1 MKGKRNVQSKKSRL
15 RRGMMYGGFTVLLTC
30 VIVTAYYL
38 ISNGIIFGKYVAD
51 EPYIAQ
57 KYIDDPELVKTEAEA
72 NPDLTVTAKNSYK
85 SLKKTTPLV
94 QTDSGEK
101 MIEYLGFQEKEADTG
116 SSQFSGKRT
125 IMFDLE
131 NKLRIGDRYTS
142 VSILAKDSGKRLKV
156 YSAEFTKTRKEDSEK
171 RVLTLFSAN
180 ESIVTKDNESCRT
193 DATWNADSS
202 VSFTTKNPDKNGG
215 MRFYVDGVKKEA
227 MDLKEYR
234 YLKVVV
240 ESEEETEVMIRGY
253 KGLPEVP
260 ETNGSTQKGTKD
272 NPFIIL
278 EIVPELSQQTYSGL
292 VSSQEEG
299 LPFDPLEFSYEV
311 MEKGNNV
318 GFLDNGACHKDQI
331 DNNLYAF
338 QDALIG
344 DGWKPGDGASG
355 KLFDTTNIKEL
366 GGWFNNNNGGFEIY
380 NPNGTVIGAAK
391 THGHGQHDRTKA
403 PLFYLG
409 TYYTV
414 EMRKDKS
421 FASEI
426 SNGQS
431 KKPIAEIQSAH
442 PEDFVDKD
450 GDEIPL
456 KYLKHD
462 GQWKW
467 SYEKDPEDNKEYT
480 VKFESDAPAVE
491 TDYEKLKNG
500 QMTVTEFAKA
510 HRELFSKTTKGDE
523 VLDKEIERT
532 DSWKHEKKSETAGY
546 FVYVGKENGDF
557 ALGPYEKPNK
567 KRADLWQDVSQNRW
581 KYYEKLSDIPADI
594 TYNEIWPEGK
604 QNWEVA
610 GAFNDLKVGDGFPVA
625 SMEGVTSIENSD
637 LKLKVSTV
645 YTFKY
650 KYDGYIFRFELVGL
664 KFNDILKRSLFY
676 FEDQKDN
683 DGKVIRTAD
692 EQYDDTY
699 IKVIALTPS
708 MINQMDQGDTPETL
722 DIVERAD
729 MFSVSTYKAEEYI
742 ISQNQIN
749 GIDNLMDIYYNFAD
763 PSRDRNSWKSFS
775 GELAS
780 FYENDL
786 EWVDCMKIIKRLS
799 GDSSLPMV
807 YSRQTG
813 FMLDG
818 GVKRNGDAD
827 IHMYMDDK
835 YPCDLRP
842 GNLNNLAKLYLITTQ
857 FDLSADKARP
867 NNQIQYVQTFMD
879 DVYGNIKQVPL
890 AEDSARDPDSAKYT
904 GFYMRKLCQDTGH
917 TDEKEKQK
925 CYYLWNILTFL
936 PEVKTEPPEGSLYE
950 SDHLGIKIENFLK
963 YGFLKSS
970 LQAGDT
976 STDAYRQGY
985 NRDHHNTSM
994 GGITGTVDPEND
1006 FQNVVVI
1013 HDAKREGDKIN
1024 HDPANSNFTLPE
1036 NGSQTADIMNWFVHL
1051 IINNG
1056 TPVTPTMGFS
1066 VINNKDT
1073 RKYYQKISNDCVL
1086 IDYSQSAK
1094 YKSDKELLLFCS
1106 LNNSDNEETSVITSV
1121 TFINEND
1128 SSKEPIKLTPESL
1141 EGSPFGLELIDFDK
1155 PQNLFGKIKGYP
1167 VPEKQTLSFRL
1178 PFMRSDWQDGYDKIR
1193 IEWVAR
1199 SSKETTSKYIPYQN
1213 PLNPDNSDQIEISK
1227 QFAEITI
1234 GERGLFALQ

>member
-1 MKGKRNVQSKKSRL
+1 MKGKRNVHSRKSPL
-15 RRGMMYGGFTVLLTC
+15 MRGMMYGGFTVLLTC

-38 ISNGIIFGKYVAD
+38 ISNGVIFGKYVAD

-57 KYIDDPELVKTEAEA
+57 KYIDDPELVKTETEA

-101 MIEYLGFQEKEADTG
+101 MMEYLGFQEKEADTG
-116 SSQFSGKRT
+116 SPQFSGKRT

-131 NKLRIGDRYTS
+131 NKLRIGDLYTS
-142 VSILAKDSGKRLKV
+142 ISILAKDSGKRLKV

-180 ESIVTKDNESCRT
+180 ESIVTKDKESCRT
-193 DATWNADSS
+193 DVAWNADSS

-227 MDLKEYR
+227 VNLKEYR
-234 YLKVVV
+234 YLKLVV
-240 ESEEETEVMIRGY
+240 ESEEEAEVMVCGY

-260 ETNGSTQKGTKD
+260 DTNGSTQKGTKD

-299 LPFDPLEFSYEV
+299 LPFDPLEFTYEALRKKGDNIKIIDKFKNGTDLSYQD
-311 MEKGNNV
+311 K
-318 GFLDNGACHKDQI
+318 LIGADGKNI
-331 DNNLYAF
+331 DNTGIL
-338 QDALIG
+338 G
-344 DGWKPGDGASG
+344 
-355 KLFDTTNIKEL
+355 L
-366 GGWFNNNNGGFEIY
+366 GGWFNNNNGGFQIY
-380 NPNGTVIGAAK
+380 NPNGTVIGADK
-391 THGHGQHDRTKA
+391 SYGHEKDERVEA
-403 PLFYLG
+403 PLFYIG

-414 EMRKDKS
+414 EMRKDES

-426 SNGQS
+426 LTSGGD
-431 KKPIAEIQSAH
+431 KKEIAEIQSAH

-450 GDEIPL
+450 GKEIPF
-456 KYLKHD
+456 KYFKNSR
-462 GQWKW
+462 QWKW
-467 SYEKDPEDNKEYT
+467 SYEKDPEENKEYT
-480 VKFESDAPAVE
+480 VKFESDAPEVE
-491 TDYEKLKNG
+491 TDYDKLKNG

-510 HRELFSKTTKGDE
+510 HRELFARTTKGDD
-523 VLDKEIERT
+523 VLDKEIEGT
-532 DSWKHEKKSETAGY
+532 DSWKHEKKSEMIGY
-546 FVYVGKENGDF
+546 FVFVGNGKGDF
-557 ALGPYEKPNK
+557 SVGPYEAPNK
-567 KRADLWQDVSQNRW
+567 KVQPWEDKSQNRW

-604 QNWEVA
+604 QGWEVQN
-610 GAFNDLKVGDGFPVA
+610 AFNNLKVGDGFPA
-625 SMEGVTSIENSD
+625 TLTGATSIQNSD
-637 LKLKVSTV
+637 QKLKVSTV

-650 KYDGYIFRFELVGL
+650 KYDGYIFRFELIGV

-676 FEDQKDN
+676 FEDQKDS

-699 IKVIALTPS
+699 IKVITLTPS
-708 MINQMDQGDTPETL
+708 MINQMDRGDNPETL

-729 MFSVSTYKAEEYI
+729 MFSVATYDTRT
-742 ISQNQIN
+742 N
-749 GIDNLMDIYYNFAD
+749 GIKSLRDTYYNFAD
-763 PSRDRNSWKSFS
+763 PSRDRNNWKSFN

-807 YSRQTG
+807 YSRQMG
-813 FMLDG
+813 LMLDG
-818 GVKRNGDAD
+818 GVKRDDAERDDAAD

-842 GNLNNLAKLYLITTQ
+842 GNLNNLTKLYLVTTQ

-867 NNQIQYVQTFMD
+867 NNQIQYIQTFMD

-890 AEDSARDPDSAKYT
+890 AEDGARDPDSARYT

-936 PEVKTEPPEGSLYE
+936 PEVATEPPEGSLYE
-950 SDHLGIKIENFLK
+950 SDHLNIKIENFLK

-1013 HDAKREGDKIN
+1013 HDEGKAANDNFFLFENAK
-1024 HDPANSNFTLPE
+1024 
-1036 NGSQTADIMNWFVHL
+1036 QTSDFMNWFVHL

-1086 IDYSQSAK
+1086 IDYSQSAE
-1094 YKSDKELLLFCS
+1094 YKSDKKLLLFCS

-1128 SSKEPIKLTPESL
+1128 SSKAPIKLTPENL
-1141 EGSPFGLELIDFDK
+1141 EGSPFEMENIDFDK
-1155 PQNLFGKIKGYP
+1155 PQNLFEKIKGYP

-1178 PFMRSDWQDGYDKIR
+1178 PFMRSNWQDGYDKIR

-1199 SSKETTSKYIPYQN
+1199 SSKETSSKYIPYQN
-1213 PLNPDNSDQIEISK
+1213 PLVPDDSGQIESSK

>member
-1 MKGKRNVQSKKSRL
+1 MKGKRNVHNKKSRL

-38 ISNGIIFGKYVAD
+38 ISNGVIFGKYVAD

-57 KYIDDPELVKTEAEA
+57 KYIDNPELVKTEAEA

-85 SLKKTTPLV
+85 SLKKTTHLV

-180 ESIVTKDNESCRT
+180 ESIVTKDNEDCRT

-227 MDLKEYR
+227 LDLKEYR

-299 LPFDPLEFSYEV
+299 LPFDPLEFTYEALRKKGDNIKIIDEFKNGTDLSYQD
-311 MEKGNNV
+311 K
-318 GFLDNGACHKDQI
+318 LIGADGKNI
-331 DNNLYAF
+331 DNTGIL
-338 QDALIG
+338 G
-344 DGWKPGDGASG
+344 
-355 KLFDTTNIKEL
+355 L
-366 GGWFNNNNGGFEIY
+366 GGWFNNNNGGFQIY
-380 NPNGTVIGAAK
+380 NPNGTVIGADK
-391 THGHGQHDRTKA
+391 SYGHEKDERVEA
-403 PLFYLG
+403 PLFYIG

-414 EMRKDKS
+414 EMRKNES

-426 SNGQS
+426 LTLKEDNKWD
-431 KKPIAEIQSAH
+431 KKEIAEIQSAH

-450 GDEIPL
+450 GKEIPF
-456 KYLKHD
+456 KYFKND

-480 VKFESDAPAVE
+480 VKFENDAPEVE

-532 DSWKHEKKSETAGY
+532 DSWKHEKKSEMIGY
-546 FVYVGKENGDF
+546 FVYVGNGKGDF
-557 ALGPYEKPNK
+557 SVGPYEAPNK
-567 KRADLWQDVSQNRW
+567 KVQPWEDKSQNRW

-604 QNWEVA
+604 QGGEVQN
-610 GAFNDLKVGDGFPVA
+610 AFNNLKVGDGFPA
-625 SMEGVTSIENSD
+625 TLTGATSIQNSD
-637 LKLKVSTV
+637 QKLKVSTV

-650 KYDGYIFRFELVGL
+650 KYDGYIFRFELIGV

-676 FEDQKDN
+676 FEDQKDS

-699 IKVIALTPS
+699 IKVITLTPS

-729 MFSVSTYKAEEYI
+729 MFSVATYDTGT
-742 ISQNQIN
+742 N
-749 GIDNLMDIYYNFAD
+749 GIKSLRDTYYNFAD
-763 PSRDRNSWKSFS
+763 PSRDRNSWKSFN

-807 YSRQTG
+807 YSRQMG
-813 FMLDG
+813 LMLDG
-818 GVKRNGDAD
+818 GVKRDGDAD

-842 GNLNNLAKLYLITTQ
+842 GNLNNLTKLYLVTTQ

-867 NNQIQYVQTFMD
+867 NNQIQYIQTFMD

-936 PEVKTEPPEGSLYE
+936 PEVATEPPEGSLYE
-950 SDHLGIKIENFLK
+950 SDHLKIKIENFLK

-985 NRDHHNTSM
+985 NRDHPNTSM

-1013 HDAKREGDKIN
+1013 HDNGKAANGNFSLFENAK
-1024 HDPANSNFTLPE
+1024 
-1036 NGSQTADIMNWFVHL
+1036 QTSDFMNWFVHL

-1094 YKSDKELLLFCS
+1094 YKSDKKLLLFCS

-1128 SSKEPIKLTPESL
+1128 SSKAPIKLTPENL
-1141 EGSPFGLELIDFDK
+1141 EGNSFGLEDIDFDK

-1178 PFMRSDWQDGYDKIR
+1178 PFMRSDWQDGYTKIR

-1199 SSKETTSKYIPYQN
+1199 SSKETSSRYTPYQN
-1213 PLNPDNSDQIEISK
+1213 PLNPDDSDQIEKSK

-1234 GERGLFALQ
+1234 GERGLFALK

>member
-1 MKGKRNVQSKKSRL
+1 MKGKRNVHNKKSRL

-38 ISNGIIFGKYVAD
+38 ISNGVIFGKYVAD

-57 KYIDDPELVKTEAEA
+57 KYIDDPGLAQSEAEA

-85 SLKKTTPLV
+85 SLKKTTHLV

-180 ESIVTKDNESCRT
+180 ESIVTKDNEDCRT

-227 MDLKEYR
+227 LDLKEYR

-278 EIVPELSQQTYSGL
+278 EIVPELSQQAYSL
-292 VSSQEEG
+292 LMSSQEEG

-344 DGWKPGDGASG
+344 DGWKPGDGANG
-355 KLFDTTNIKEL
+355 KLFDNTNIKEL
-366 GGWFNNNNGGFEIY
+366 GGWFNNNNGGFDIY
-380 NPNGTVIGAAK
+380 NPNGTVVGAAK

-403 PLFYLG
+403 PLFYLA

-431 KKPIAEIQSAH
+431 KKTIAEIQSAH
-442 PEDFVDKD
+442 SEDFVDKD
-450 GDEIPL
+450 GNEIPF

-480 VKFESDAPAVE
+480 VKFENDAPEVE
-491 TDYEKLKNG
+491 KDYEKLKNG

-532 DSWKHEKKSETAGY
+532 DSWKHEKKSEMIGY
-546 FVYVGKENGDF
+546 FVYVGNGKGDF
-557 ALGPYEKPNK
+557 SVGPYEAPNK
-567 KRADLWQDVSQNRW
+567 KVQPWEDKSQNRW

-604 QNWEVA
+604 QGWEVQN
-610 GAFNDLKVGDGFPVA
+610 AFNNLKVGDGFPA
-625 SMEGVTSIENSD
+625 TLTGATSIQNSD
-637 LKLKVSTV
+637 QKLKVSTV

-650 KYDGYIFRFELVGL
+650 KYDGYIFRFELIGV

-676 FEDQKDN
+676 FEDQKDS

-699 IKVIALTPS
+699 IKVITLTPS
-708 MINQMDQGDTPETL
+708 MINQMDQGDNPETL

-729 MFSVSTYKAEEYI
+729 MFSVATYDTGT
-742 ISQNQIN
+742 N
-749 GIDNLMDIYYNFAD
+749 GINSLMDSYYNFAD
-763 PSRDRNSWKSFS
+763 PSRDKSNWKSFN

-780 FYENDL
+780 FHENDL

-807 YSRQTG
+807 YSRQMG

-818 GVKRNGDAD
+818 GVKRNSAAD

-835 YPCDLRP
+835 CSCDLRP
-842 GNLNNLAKLYLITTQ
+842 GNLNNLTKLYLITTQ

-867 NNQIQYVQTFMD
+867 NNQIQYIQTFMD

-904 GFYMRKLCQDTGH
+904 GFYMRKLCQNAGH
-917 TDEKEKQK
+917 TDEREKQK

-936 PEVKTEPPEGSLYE
+936 PEVATEPPEGSLYE
-950 SDHLGIKIENFLK
+950 SNHLGIKIENFLK

-970 LQAGDT
+970 LTVGANT
-976 STDAYRQGY
+976 STDAYIQGY
-985 NRDHHNTSM
+985 HLGGNNTSM

-1006 FQNVVVI
+1006 FQNVVII
-1013 HDAKREGDKIN
+1013 HDAD
-1024 HDPANSNFTLPE
+1024 HPANGNFSLFE
-1036 NGSQTADIMNWFVHL
+1036 NANQTTDPLNWIVHL

-1094 YKSDKELLLFCS
+1094 YKSDKKLLLFCS

-1128 SSKEPIKLTPESL
+1128 SSKAPIKLTPENL
-1141 EGSPFGLELIDFDK
+1141 EGNSFGLEDIDFDK

-1178 PFMRSDWQDGYDKIR
+1178 PFMRSDWQDGYTKIR

-1199 SSKETTSKYIPYQN
+1199 SSKETSSRYTPYQN
-1213 PLNPDNSDQIEISK
+1213 PLNPDDSDQIEKSK

-1234 GERGLFALQ
+1234 GERGLFALK

>member
-1 MKGKRNVQSKKSRL
+1 MKGKRNVHNKKSRL

-38 ISNGIIFGKYVAD
+38 ISNGVIFGKYVAD

-57 KYIDDPELVKTEAEA
+57 KYIDNPELVKTEAEA

-85 SLKKTTPLV
+85 SLKKTTHLV

-180 ESIVTKDNESCRT
+180 ESIVTKDNEDCRT

-299 LPFDPLEFSYEV
+299 LPFDPLEFTYEALR
-311 MEKGNNV
+311 KKDDIK
-318 GFLDNGACHKDQI
+318 LIKQSIKNGPDLSIQ
-331 DNNLYAF
+331 DELYGA
-338 QDALIG
+338 
-344 DGWKPGDGASG
+344 GWKPGDGASG
-355 KLFDTTNIKEL
+355 NLFDGTGIKNL
-366 GGWFNNNNGGFEIY
+366 GSWFENNNGGFEIY

-414 EMRKDKS
+414 EMRKDES

-426 SNGQS
+426 LTSGGE
-431 KKPIAEIQSAH
+431 KKEIAEIQSAY
-442 PEDFVDKD
+442 PEEFVDKD
-450 GDEIPL
+450 GKEIPF
-456 KYLKHD
+456 KYFKNSR
-462 GQWKW
+462 QWKW

-480 VKFESDAPAVE
+480 VKFESDAPEVE

-510 HRELFSKTTKGDE
+510 HSELFAKTTKGDE

-557 ALGPYEKPNK
+557 ALGPYEKPNR

-604 QNWEVA
+604 QSCEVA

-625 SMEGVTSIENSD
+625 SMEGVTYIENSD
-637 LKLKVSTV
+637 QKLKVSTV

-676 FEDQKDN
+676 FEDQKDS
-683 DGKVIRTAD
+683 DGNVIRTAD

-699 IKVIALTPS
+699 IKVITLTPS

-729 MFSVSTYKAEEYI
+729 MFSVATYKTEEYI
-742 ISQNQIN
+742 QLVVN
-749 GIDNLMDIYYNFAD
+749 GVDSAMNIYYNFAD

-813 FMLDG
+813 FMLNG
-818 GVKRNGDAD
+818 GVKRDGTAD

-842 GNLNNLAKLYLITTQ
+842 GNLNNLTKLYLITTQ
-857 FDLSADKARP
+857 FDLLADKTRP

-890 AEDSARDPDSAKYT
+890 AEDSARDPDSARYT

-936 PEVKTEPPEGSLYE
+936 PEVATEPPEGSLYE
-950 SDHLGIKIENFLK
+950 NNEHTGIKIENFLK

-970 LQAGDT
+970 LGSGPTSAGVY
-976 STDAYRQGY
+976 SKGY
-985 NRDHHNTSM
+985 HKGGNKGEDM
-994 GGITGTVDPEND
+994 GGITGTIHPEND

-1013 HDAKREGDKIN
+1013 HDGN
-1024 HDPANSNFTLPE
+1024 GPANGNFSPFE
-1036 NGSQTADIMNWFVHL
+1036 NAGQTSDIMNWIVHL

-1094 YKSDKELLLFCS
+1094 YKSDKKLLLFCS

-1128 SSKEPIKLTPESL
+1128 SSKAPIKLTPENL
-1141 EGSPFGLELIDFDK
+1141 EGNSFGLEDIDFDK

-1178 PFMRSDWQDGYDKIR
+1178 PFMRSDWQDGYTKIR

-1199 SSKETTSKYIPYQN
+1199 SSKETSSRYTPYQPYQN
-1213 PLNPDNSDQIEISK
+1213 PLNPDDSDQIEKSK

-1234 GERGLFALQ
+1234 GERGLFALK

>member
-38 ISNGIIFGKYVAD
+38 ISNGVIFGKYVAD

-57 KYIDDPELVKTEAEA
+57 KYIDNPELVKTETEA

-180 ESIVTKDNESCRT
+180 ESIVTKDNEDCRT

-227 MDLKEYR
+227 LDLKEYR

-299 LPFDPLEFSYEV
+299 LPFDPLEFTYEALR
-311 MEKGNNV
+311 K
-318 GFLDNGACHKDQI
+318 KDDI
-331 DNNLYAF
+331 RVRKEVKSDLSF
-338 QDALIG
+338 QDGLWGA
-344 DGWKPGDGASG
+344 DGKDIT
-355 KLFDTTNIKEL
+355 DTNILGL
-366 GGWFNNNNGGFEIY
+366 GGWFNRNNGGFQIY
-380 NPNGTVIGAAK
+380 NPNGTVIGADQSY
-391 THGHGQHDRTKA
+391 GHEKDERVKA
-403 PLFYLG
+403 PLFYIG

-414 EMRKDKS
+414 EMRKDES
-421 FASEI
+421 FVSEI
-426 SNGQS
+426 RPDWQR
-431 KKPIAEIQSAH
+431 KDIAEIQAAH
-442 PEDFVDKD
+442 PEEFVDKD
-450 GDEIPL
+450 GKEIPF
-456 KYLKHD
+456 KYLKND
-462 GQWKW
+462 RQWKW
-467 SYEKDPEDNKEYT
+467 SYEKDLEDSKEYT
-480 VKFESDAPAVE
+480 VKFESDAPEVE
-491 TDYEKLKNG
+491 ADYEKLKNG

-510 HRELFSKTTKGDE
+510 HRELFAKTTKGDE

-557 ALGPYEKPNK
+557 ALGPYEKPNR

-604 QNWEVA
+604 QSWEVA

-637 LKLKVSTV
+637 QKLKVSTV
-645 YTFKY
+645 YNFKY
-650 KYDGYIFRFELVGL
+650 KYDGYIFRFELVGV

-676 FEDQKDN
+676 FEDQKDS

-699 IKVIALTPS
+699 IKVITLTPS

-729 MFSVSTYKAEEYI
+729 MFSVATYDTGTDTGT
-742 ISQNQIN
+742 N
-749 GIDNLMDIYYNFAD
+749 GIRSLRDTYYNFAD
-763 PSRDRNSWKSFS
+763 PSRDRNSWKSFN

-807 YSRQTG
+807 YSRQMG

-842 GNLNNLAKLYLITTQ
+842 GNLNNLTKLYLITTQ

-867 NNQIQYVQTFMD
+867 NNQIQYIQTFMD

-890 AEDSARDPDSAKYT
+890 TEDSARDPDSAKYT

-936 PEVKTEPPEGSLYE
+936 PEVATEPPEGSLYE
-950 SDHLGIKIENFLK
+950 SNHLGIKIENFLK

-1013 HDAKREGDKIN
+1013 HDNGKA
-1024 HDPANSNFTLPE
+1024 ANGNFSLFE
-1036 NGSQTADIMNWFVHL
+1036 NAEQTSDFMNWFVHL

-1086 IDYSQSAK
+1086 IDYSQSAE
-1094 YKSDKELLLFCS
+1094 YKSDKKLLLFCS

-1128 SSKEPIKLTPESL
+1128 SSKAPIKLTPENL
-1141 EGSPFGLELIDFDK
+1141 EGSPFEMEDIDFDK
-1155 PQNLFGKIKGYP
+1155 PQNLFEKIKGYP

-1178 PFMRSDWQDGYDKIR
+1178 PFMRSDWQNGYTKIR

-1199 SSKETTSKYIPYQN
+1199 SSKETSSKYIAYQN
-1213 PLNPDNSDQIEISK
+1213 PLDPDDDSQVETSK
-1227 QFAEITI
+1227 QFAEVTI

>member
-1 MKGKRNVQSKKSRL
+1 MKGKRNVHSRKSPL
-15 RRGMMYGGFTVLLTC
+15 MRGMMYGGFTVLLTC

-38 ISNGIIFGKYVAD
+38 ISNGVIFGKYVAD

-57 KYIDDPELVKTEAEA
+57 KYIDDPELVKTETEA

-101 MIEYLGFQEKEADTG
+101 MMEYLGFQEKEADTG
-116 SSQFSGKRT
+116 SPQFSGKRT

-131 NKLRIGDRYTS
+131 NKLRIGDLYTS
-142 VSILAKDSGKRLKV
+142 ISILAKDSGKRLKV

-180 ESIVTKDNESCRT
+180 ESIVTKDKESCRT
-193 DATWNADSS
+193 DVAWNADSS

-227 MDLKEYR
+227 VNLKEYR
-234 YLKVVV
+234 YLKLVV
-240 ESEEETEVMIRGY
+240 ESEEEAEVMVCGY

-260 ETNGSTQKGTKD
+260 DTNGSTQKGTKD

-299 LPFDPLEFSYEV
+299 LPFDPLEFTYEALRKKGDNIKIIDKFKNGTDLSYQD
-311 MEKGNNV
+311 K
-318 GFLDNGACHKDQI
+318 LIGADGKNI
-331 DNNLYAF
+331 DNTGIL
-338 QDALIG
+338 G
-344 DGWKPGDGASG
+344 
-355 KLFDTTNIKEL
+355 L
-366 GGWFNNNNGGFEIY
+366 GGWFNNNNGGFQIY
-380 NPNGTVIGAAK
+380 NPNGTVIGADK
-391 THGHGQHDRTKA
+391 SYGHEKDERVEA
-403 PLFYLG
+403 PLFYIG

-414 EMRKDKS
+414 EMRKDES

-426 SNGQS
+426 LTSGGD
-431 KKPIAEIQSAH
+431 KKEIAEIQSAH

-450 GDEIPL
+450 GKEIPF
-456 KYLKHD
+456 KYFKNSR
-462 GQWKW
+462 QWKW
-467 SYEKDPEDNKEYT
+467 SYEKDPEENKEYT
-480 VKFESDAPAVE
+480 VKFESDAPEVE
-491 TDYEKLKNG
+491 TDYDKLKNG

-510 HRELFSKTTKGDE
+510 HRELFARTTKGDD

-532 DSWKHEKKSETAGY
+532 DSWKHEKKSEMIGY
-546 FVYVGKENGDF
+546 FVFVGNGKGDF
-557 ALGPYEKPNK
+557 SVGPYEAPNK
-567 KRADLWQDVSQNRW
+567 KVQPWEDKSQNRW

-604 QNWEVA
+604 QGWEVQN
-610 GAFNDLKVGDGFPVA
+610 AFNNLKVGDGFPA
-625 SMEGVTSIENSD
+625 TLTGATSIQNSD
-637 LKLKVSTV
+637 QKLKVSTV

-650 KYDGYIFRFELVGL
+650 KYDGYIFRFELIGV

-676 FEDQKDN
+676 FEDQKDS

-699 IKVIALTPS
+699 IKVITLTPS
-708 MINQMDQGDTPETL
+708 MINQMDRGDNPETL

-729 MFSVSTYKAEEYI
+729 MFSVATYDTRT
-742 ISQNQIN
+742 N
-749 GIDNLMDIYYNFAD
+749 GIKSLRDTYYNFAD
-763 PSRDRNSWKSFS
+763 PSRDRNNWKSFN

-807 YSRQTG
+807 YSRQMG
-813 FMLDG
+813 LMLDG
-818 GVKRNGDAD
+818 GVKRDDAERDDAAD

-842 GNLNNLAKLYLITTQ
+842 GNLNNLTKLYLVTTQ

-867 NNQIQYVQTFMD
+867 NNQIQYIQTFMD

-890 AEDSARDPDSAKYT
+890 AEDGARDPDSARYT

-936 PEVKTEPPEGSLYE
+936 PEVATEPPEGSLYE
-950 SDHLGIKIENFLK
+950 SDHLNIKIENFLK

-1013 HDAKREGDKIN
+1013 HDEGKAANDKFSLFENAK
-1024 HDPANSNFTLPE
+1024 
-1036 NGSQTADIMNWFVHL
+1036 QTSDFMNWFVHL

-1086 IDYSQSAK
+1086 IDYSQSAE
-1094 YKSDKELLLFCS
+1094 YKSDKKLLLFCS

-1128 SSKEPIKLTPESL
+1128 SSKAPIKLTPENL
-1141 EGSPFGLELIDFDK
+1141 EGSPFEMENIDFDK
-1155 PQNLFGKIKGYP
+1155 PQNLFEKIKGYP

-1178 PFMRSDWQDGYDKIR
+1178 PFMRSNWQDGYDKIR

-1199 SSKETTSKYIPYQN
+1199 SSKETSSKYIPYQN
-1213 PLNPDNSDQIEISK
+1213 PLVPDDSGQIESSK

>member
-38 ISNGIIFGKYVAD
+38 ISNGVIFGKYVAD

-57 KYIDDPELVKTEAEA
+57 KYIDNPELVKTETEA

-101 MIEYLGFQEKEADTG
+101 MIEYLGFQEKEANTG

-180 ESIVTKDNESCRT
+180 ESIVTKDNEDCRT

-299 LPFDPLEFSYEV
+299 LPFDPLEFTYEALR
-311 MEKGNNV
+311 KKDDIK
-318 GFLDNGACHKDQI
+318 LIKQSIKNGPDLSIQ
-331 DNNLYAF
+331 DELYGA
-338 QDALIG
+338 
-344 DGWKPGDGASG
+344 GWKPDDGASG
-355 KLFDTTNIKEL
+355 NLFDGTGIKNL
-366 GGWFNNNNGGFEIY
+366 GSWFENNNGGFEIY

-414 EMRKDKS
+414 EMRKDES

-426 SNGQS
+426 LTSGGE
-431 KKPIAEIQSAH
+431 KKEIAEIQSAH
-442 PEDFVDKD
+442 PEEFVDKD
-450 GDEIPL
+450 GKEIPF
-456 KYLKHD
+456 KYFKNSR
-462 GQWKW
+462 QWKW

-480 VKFESDAPAVE
+480 VKFESDAPEVE

-510 HRELFSKTTKGDE
+510 HSELFAKTTKGDE

-532 DSWKHEKKSETAGY
+532 DSWKHEKKSEMIGY
-546 FVYVGKENGDF
+546 FVYVGNGKGDF
-557 ALGPYEKPNK
+557 SVGPYEAPNK
-567 KRADLWQDVSQNRW
+567 KVQPWEDKSQNRW

-604 QNWEVA
+604 QGWEVQN
-610 GAFNDLKVGDGFPVA
+610 AFNNLKVGDGFPA
-625 SMEGVTSIENSD
+625 TLTGATSIQNSD
-637 LKLKVSTV
+637 QKLKVSTV
-645 YTFKY
+645 YNFKY
-650 KYDGYIFRFELVGL
+650 KYDGYIFRFELIGL

-676 FEDQKDN
+676 FEDQKDS

-708 MINQMDQGDTPETL
+708 MINQMDQGDNPETL

-763 PSRDRNSWKSFS
+763 PSRDRNSWKSFN

-813 FMLDG
+813 FMLNG
-818 GVKRNGDAD
+818 GVKRDGAAD

-842 GNLNNLAKLYLITTQ
+842 GNLNNLTKLYLITTQ
-857 FDLSADKARP
+857 FDLSADKTRP
-867 NNQIQYVQTFMD
+867 NNQIQYIQTFMD

-904 GFYMRKLCQDTGH
+904 GFYMRKLCQNTGH

-936 PEVKTEPPEGSLYE
+936 PEVATEPPEGSLYE
-950 SDHLGIKIENFLK
+950 NNGHTAIKIENFLK

-970 LQAGDT
+970 LGPQSQT
-976 STDAYRQGY
+976 SSGAYSKGY
-985 NRDHHNTSM
+985 HKEGNKGEDM

-1094 YKSDKELLLFCS
+1094 YKSDKKLLLFCS

-1128 SSKEPIKLTPESL
+1128 SSKAPIKLTPENL
-1141 EGSPFGLELIDFDK
+1141 EGNSFGLEDIDFDK

-1178 PFMRSDWQDGYDKIR
+1178 PFMRSDWQDGYTKIR

-1199 SSKETTSKYIPYQN
+1199 SSKETSSRYTPYQN
-1213 PLNPDNSDQIEISK
+1213 PLNPDDSDQIEKSK

-1234 GERGLFALQ
+1234 GERGLFALK